1 MDTFIMNKLLETGLA
16 ERYAFLIS
24 QGILF
29 LIMIL
34 CAFAAHRAARKILQ
48 HVILKIVQ
56 KTTNTWDDTF
66 FEKNVFK
73 HLAHLV
79 PAFVIFLF
87 SGFFEGIHLSL
98 QRISIAYMA
107 VTGIFVTMAILNS
120 VDDIYKTFV
129 VSREKPITGY
139 LQVIKI
145 FVYIIGFIIVFGVL
159 IDRSP
164 WTLLSGIGALTAVL
178 LLIFKDSI
186 LGFVAGIQIAANNM
200 VHIGDWIEMPQYN
213 ADGDVIDISLTT
225 VKVQNWNKTITS
237 IPVYAFVSNSF
248 KNWRGMSESGGRRIC
263 RSVNIDISSIRI
275 CTETMIERFEKIYLI
290 TDYIRYKKTE
300 IEAYNNE
307 HSINT
312 SIPVNSRRMTN
323 IGTLRAYI
331 LLYLRNHPQ
340 INQDM
345 TLIVRQLAPS
355 ETGVPMQ
362 IYAFSKDIAW
372 ANYEGIQ
379 SDIFDHIMAIIP
391 EFDLRVFQNPTGSDF
406 SKIIS

>member
-1 MDTFIMNKLLETGLA
+1 MDTFIMSKLLETGLA

>member
-1 MDTFIMNKLLETGLA
+1 MDTFIMSKLLETGLA
-16 ERYAFLIS
+16 EHYAFLIS

-34 CAFAAHRAARKILQ
+34 CAFAAHSAARKILL
-48 HVILKIVQ
+48 HIILKIIQ

-66 FEKNVFK
+66 LKKNVFK
-73 HLAHLV
+73 SLAHFA

-87 SGFFEGIHLSL
+87 SGFFEDIHLSL

-107 VTGIFVTMAILNS
+107 VTGIFVIMAVLNS

-145 FVYIIGFIIVFGVL
+145 FVYIIGFIIVSGVL

-200 VHIGDWIEMPQYN
+200 VHIGDWIDMPQYN

-225 VKVQNWNKTITS
+225 VKVQNWDKTITS

-290 TDYIRYKKTE
+290 ADYIRHKKIE
-300 IEAYNNE
+300 IKAYNKE
-307 HSINT
+307 HRIDT

-331 LLYLRNHPQ
+331 LFYLRNHPQ
-340 INQDM
+340 INQEM

-362 IYAFSKDIAW
+362 IYAFSKDIVW

-391 EFDLRVFQNPTGSDF
+391 EFGLRVFQNPTGSDF

>member
-1 MDTFIMNKLLETGLA
+1 MDTFIMSKLLETGLA

-34 CAFAAHRAARKILQ
+34 CAFAAHSAARKILL
-48 HVILKIVQ
+48 HIILKIIQ

-66 FEKNVFK
+66 LKKNVFK
-73 HLAHLV
+73 SLAHFA

-87 SGFFEGIHLSL
+87 SGFFEDIHLSL

-107 VTGIFVTMAILNS
+107 VTGIFVIMAVLNS

-145 FVYIIGFIIVFGVL
+145 FVYIIGFIIVSGVL

-200 VHIGDWIEMPQYN
+200 VHIGDWIDMPQYN

-225 VKVQNWNKTITS
+225 VKVQNWDKTITS

-290 TDYIRYKKTE
+290 ADYIRHKKIE
-300 IEAYNNE
+300 IKAYNKE
-307 HSINT
+307 HRIDT

-331 LLYLRNHPQ
+331 LFYLRNHPQ
-340 INQDM
+340 INQEM

-362 IYAFSKDIAW
+362 IYAFSKDIVW

-391 EFDLRVFQNPTGSDF
+391 EFGLRVFQNPTGSDF